1 MVGCGQAVQLAVAD
15 NGRLDGRGVFQS
27 FDQAYPVLILSGGND
42 DVFIIIAERFE
53 KQVISIGFALLII
66 ENVIGFGVPPGRTFL
81 PDSGFK
87 SGAAFAKVYF
97 GFAEQ
102 VSEVC
107 RAFVKDFA
115 PALRL
120 LL

>member
-1 MVGCGQAVQLAVAD
+1 M
-15 NGRLDGRGVFQS
+15 
-27 FDQAYPVLILSGGND
+27 ILSGGND